1 MSAASPDGLAARGQ
15 RGPGRSAGTPPLLDQ
30 YLRIKAEHPDALLFF
45 RLGDFFELFFEDAEI
60 AARELDLV
68 LTGRELQKGHR
79 VPMCGV
85 PHHAA
90 EGYIR
95 RLVERGYRVALCEQ
109 MEDPRLAKG
118 LVQRQV
124 IQVISAGTLL
134 EPGLLDAG
142 RNNFLAVVAPGRRSL
157 GLAYADASTGEFRA
171 GEWEAGEEGWLE
183 ELDRLQ
189 PAEVLLP
196 EGLPKPLE
204 EAVRE
209 RGFRLTRRPAGDF
222 DPSRAA
228 GRLKEHFEL
237 ASLDV
242 FGLEPRPQA
251 TAAAG
256 ALLAYLEES
265 QPGGVGQLTEIRLLE
280 PGEAMLLDP
289 ATRRNLEL
297 TQRGPEGGRQGTLLE
312 ALDGTVSALGL
323 RTLRRWIERPLNR
336 AEPVLRRLDAVET
349 LVREALERSRLR
361 KLLGGARDVE
371 RLATRAVL
379 GLAGPRELLEIAQT
393 MEAAQAVRQLL
404 SGLELPE
411 LLQELSADL
420 EPPPGLAEEIRRALV
435 DEPPAV
441 LGEGDVIRPGY
452 DQEVDRLRA
461 LSGDSEEAIRAIER
475 RERERT
481 GIRSLRVGYNRV
493 FGYYLEVS
501 RSQRGQVPPDY
512 TRKQTLA
519 NAERYVTRELSELE
533 ARVESAR
540 EALSRREAELF
551 ADLRARVGRELRRL
565 RASARAL
572 GRLDALQGLAQVAA
586 ERGWVRPEVD
596 GGDRIEIVQG
606 RHPVVERML
615 GPGEFVPNDTVL
627 GPERRILLIT
637 GPNMAGKS
645 TYARQVAVLVL
656 AAQVGS
662 FLPAESA
669 RIGVVDRI
677 FTRIGSAD
685 DLAAGKSTFMV
696 EMGEVAHILR
706 RATPRSLVILDEVG
720 RGTSTFDGL
729 SLAWAVT
736 EYLHDRVGARTL
748 FATHYHELTGLEAK
762 LPALVN
768 LTMAVEEE
776 GGRILF
782 LRRVRPGA
790 ASRSYGIEV
799 ARLAGIP
806 AEVLRRAQK
815 ILERLEREQARRA
828 ARSRV
833 ERSPEAEQM
842 TLVPPPEML
851 QVLEELRQVDVERTT
866 PLEALER
873 LAAWQAL
880 LRGSDAG

>member
-1 MSAASPDGLAARGQ
+1 MSASGAESLPAERRG
-15 RGPGRSAGTPPLLDQ
+15 GAPPLLEQ
-30 YLRIKAEHPDALLFF
+30 YLRIKAEHPEALLFF

-68 LTGRELQKGHR
+68 LTGRELQKGRR

-90 EGYIR
+90 ESYIR
-95 RLVERGYRVALCEQ
+95 RLVEKGYRVALCEQ
-109 MEDPRLAKG
+109 MEDPRLARG
-118 LVQRQV
+118 LVERQV
-124 IQVISAGTLL
+124 IRVISAGTLL

-142 RNNFLAVVAPGRRSL
+142 RNNFLAAVAPGRRAL
-157 GLAYADASTGEFRA
+157 GLAYADASTGEFRT
-171 GEWEAGEEGWLE
+171 GEWATGEEGWLE

-196 EGLPKPLE
+196 EGLPAELE
-204 EAVRE
+204 EALSG
-209 RGFRLTRRPAGDF
+209 RGLRITLRPARDF
-222 DPSRAA
+222 DPARASA
-228 GRLKEHFEL
+228 RLREHFQT
-237 ASLDV
+237 ASLAAFD
-242 FGLEPRPQA
+242 LETRPQGA
-251 TAAAG
+251 AAAG
-256 ALLAYLEES
+256 ALLAYLADS
-265 QPGGVGQLTEIRLLE
+265 QPAGVAQLTEIRLLQ
-280 PGEAMLLDP
+280 PGEAMLLDA

-312 ALDGTVSALGL
+312 TLDGTVTALGL
-323 RTLRRWIERPLNR
+323 RTLRRWIERPLTR
-336 AEPVLRRLDAVET
+336 AEAVNRRLDAVET
-349 LVREALERSRLR
+349 LVRNPLERARLR
-361 KLLGGARDVE
+361 KLLGGVRDAE

-379 GLAGPRELLEIAQT
+379 GLAGPRDLLEIAQT
-393 MEAAQAVRQLL
+393 LEAAEAVRQLL
-404 SGLELPE
+404 GGMALPE
-411 LLQELSADL
+411 LLAGLAAAL
-420 EPPPGLAEEIRRALV
+420 EPPPGLAEELRRALV
-435 DEPPAV
+435 DEPPSA

-452 DQEVDRLRA
+452 DAEVDRLRS
-461 LSGDSEEAIRAIER
+461 LSRNSEDEIRAIEQ

-481 GIRSLRVGYNRV
+481 GIRSLRLGYNRV
-493 FGYYLEVS
+493 FGYYIEVS
-501 RSQRGQVPPDY
+501 RAQRNQVPPDY
-512 TRKQTLA
+512 VRKQTLA
-519 NAERYVTRELSELE
+519 NAERYVTEELRALE
-533 ARVESAR
+533 ERVESAR
-540 EALSRREAELF
+540 EALARREAELF
-551 ADLRARVGRELRRL
+551 AALRGRVGAELARL
-565 RASARAL
+565 RAMAGAL
-572 GRLDALQGLAQVAA
+572 GRLDALQGLAEVAA
-586 ERGWVRPEVD
+586 QRGYVRPRVD
-596 GGDRIEIVQG
+596 DGERIEIVQG
-606 RHPVVERML
+606 RHPVVERAL
-615 GPGEFVPNDTVL
+615 GPGEFVPNDVVL
-627 GPERRILLIT
+627 APERRILLIT

-669 RIGVVDRI
+669 HIGVVDRI

-706 RATPRSLVILDEVG
+706 QATPRSLVVLDEVG

-782 LRRVRPGA
+782 LRRVKPGA

-806 AEVLRRAQK
+806 AEVLRRAER

-828 ARSRV
+828 ARGRL
-833 ERSPEAEQM
+833 EGSPEAEQL
-842 TLVPPPEML
+842 TLLPPPELL
-851 QVLEELRQVDVERTT
+851 QVLEELRRIDVERTT

-880 LRGSDAG
+880 LRGSEA